1 MKRPD
6 RTFTNLSKVKV
17 EQSHMYREFMM
28 HGGNAAAS
36 RGMITSPSSQ
46 MSRVNLNS
54 RI

>member
-28 HGGNAAAS
+28 HGGNAAS